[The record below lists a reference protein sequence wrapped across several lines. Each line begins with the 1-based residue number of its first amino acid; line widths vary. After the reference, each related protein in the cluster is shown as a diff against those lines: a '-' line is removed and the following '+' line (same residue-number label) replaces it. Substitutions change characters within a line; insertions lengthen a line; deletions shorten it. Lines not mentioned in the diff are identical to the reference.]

1 MSFFL
6 KAKKLDIK
14 TGVEPIA
21 LLQEEE
27 AYHLGIQPNDKIEIT
42 WRGKSAVV
50 AVNLSKKEINKGSL
64 GLYSNF
70 WDKFPTLQDKE
81 IVEINFLD
89 RAESVNAIKKKIFG
103 KVLSFEDCNSIMK
116 DIAENRLSNTQI
128 AYFVAASYMRHFT
141 DEELYFM
148 TKAMA
153 ENGDKLD
160 IEGIVADKHSFGGV
174 AGNEAAMI
182 VVPILASLGIKIPKT
197 SSRAITSVSGTADT
211 MEVLAPVNLNI
222 KKIKE
227 IVKKT
232 NGCIVWGGGLNI
244 APADDR
250 IITTNYPM
258 SLESFDKAVISIMA
272 KKIAAS
278 STHIVIDLPI
288 GETTKIPKIKD
299 AIEIKRKFE
308 YLAKRFKVKIDVVI
322 VPITDPIGKG
332 MGPALEARDVLRV
345 LQQKENRPGDLES
358 EGIKM
363 AGLVLELCKK
373 AKKGEGQGLAW
384 KQLQNGEAWK
394 KMQEIIKAQG
404 GKANID
410 SEDITIGAIKNYV
423 NASKNGKIILVNQ
436 KAINDVCRTLGAPNE
451 RLAGI
456 YLNKEFGNRVKKGE
470 RLFTLYAQN
479 QERMSLALN
488 AIAKGLEVFTI
499 K

>member
-14 TGVEPIA
+14 TGTEPIA

-27 AYHLGIQPNDKIEIT
+27 AYHFGIQPNDKIEVS
-42 WRGKSAVV
+42 WRGKKAIVS
-50 AVNLSKKEINKGSL
+50 VNTSKKEIDRGSL

-70 WDKFPTLQDKE
+70 WEKFPSLHDKE
-81 IVEINFLD
+81 IVQINFID
-89 RAESVNAIKKKIFG
+89 RAKSVNAIKKKMFG
-103 KVLSFEDCNSIMK
+103 QNLTQEDCNSIMK
-116 DIAENRLSNTQI
+116 DIIENRLSNPQI
-128 AYFVAASYMRHFT
+128 AYFVAASYMRPFSN
-141 DEELYFM
+141 DELYFM
-148 TKAMA
+148 TRAMA
-153 ENGDKLD
+153 ENGDKLELD
-160 IEGIVADKHSFGGV
+160 GMVADKHSFGGV

-182 VVPILASLGIKIPKT
+182 VVPIVASLGIKIPKT

-211 MEVLAPVNLNI
+211 MEVLCPVNLDI

-227 IVKKT
+227 VINKT
-232 NGCIVWGGGLNI
+232 NGCIVWGGGLNL

-258 SLESFDKAVISIMA
+258 SLESYDKAVISIMA

-278 STHIVIDLPI
+278 SNHIVIDLPV
-288 GETTKIPKIKD
+288 GETTKIPKMQDALIIK
-299 AIEIKRKFE
+299 KKFE
-308 YLAKRFKVKIDVVI
+308 YLAQKFKVKIDVVI
-322 VPITDPIGKG
+322 VPIRDPIGKG

-345 LQQKENRPGDLES
+345 LQQKENRPGDLEN

-363 AGLVLELCKK
+363 AGHVLELCKK
-373 AKKGEGQGLAW
+373 TKLGDGQGLAW
-384 KQLQNGEAWK
+384 KQLQSNAAWQ

-404 GKANID
+404 GNPNID
-410 SEDITIGAIKNYV
+410 SEDITIGAVKNYI
-423 NASKNGKIILVNQ
+423 NSKKNGKITLVNQ
-436 KAINDVCRTLGAPNE
+436 KAINDICRTLGAPND

-470 RLFTLYAQN
+470 RLFTLYAQSKD
-479 QERMSLALN
+479 RMTLALN
-488 AIAKGLEVFTI
+488 AIKKGLEVFTI